1 LALPSLRLVEPDL
14 PVLAAVLAGAAA
26 YLGGDTGVSHL
37 AAAVGSPAVLVV
49 PSVTRERWAPWSPTV
64 TVFSMSGSDA
74 DETDRVTAGVRSML
88 QP

>member
-1 LALPSLRLVEPDL
+1 
-14 PVLAAVLAGAAA
+14 VLAAVLAGAAA

-37 AAAVGSPAVLVV
+37 AAAVGSPAALVV
-49 PSVTRERWAPWSPTV
+49 PSVTREHWTPWSPTV
-64 TVFSMSGSDA
+64 TVFSMGSDA